1 MTASNLAHTDRATL
15 YFWGPVAKILEA
27 VVLQIWV
34 AVTEMNAFAQV
45 GVKINI
51 VQNDQPSTEWR
62 LEKSILVQTQ
72 IQLVN
77 YK

>member
-1 MTASNLAHTDRATL
+1 M
-15 YFWGPVAKILEA
+15 
-27 VVLQIWV
+27 
-34 AVTEMNAFAQV
+34 TEMNAFAQV

-51 VQNDQPSTEWR
+51 VQNDQPSAEWR
-62 LEKSILVQTQ
+62 LEKSVLVQTQ